1 MTIGFSFLLRKVVLE
16 VLAGGLASLLV
27 SPIVASIDK
36 AVCESA
42 AGKGSLFRSLG
53 SSLRSLIR
61 SPFDYL
67 RSFEFLWLWS
77 VNGVT
82 YCMNNLVELGCTHLG
97 LETLV
102 PKLALVTLTNTV
114 ISIMKDKAFARKFG
128 TSSKAGVSRST
139 VSLWILRDLLV
150 VASAFVL
157 PSAVARGLV
166 SLDFE
171 PKSASN
177 LSQFLCPILIQF
189 LATPI
194 HILGLDLHNNPLDPK
209 GKRVLRIARLSL
221 ANISIRMARSG
232 TLFGIGGLGNKNLRS
247 FFATLGEPSKT
258 GLDSE
263 L

>member
-1 MTIGFSFLLRKVVLE
+1 MTIGVSSLVRKVVLE
-16 VLAGGLASLLV
+16 FLAGGLASLLV

-42 AGKGSLFRSLG
+42 AGKGSLIRSLG
-53 SSLRSLIR
+53 SSLRSIIR
-61 SPFDYL
+61 SPFEYL

-82 YCMNNLVELGCTHLG
+82 YCMNNLVELGCTLLG
-97 LETLV
+97 FDTLV
-102 PKLALVTLTNTV
+102 PKLCLVTLTN
-114 ISIMKDKAFARKFG
+114 SIFSILKDKAFARKFG
-128 TSSKAGVSRST
+128 TSSKGGVSRST
-139 VSLWILRDLLV
+139 VSLWILRDLFV

-171 PKSASN
+171 QKSASN

-189 LATPI
+189 LVTPI
-194 HILGLDLHNNPLDPK
+194 HMLALDLHNHPLDPK
-209 GKRVLRIARLSL
+209 GKRILRVARLSL

-232 TLFGIGGLGNKNLRS
+232 TLFGIGGLGNKNLRN
-247 FFATLGEPSKT
+247 FFATLSKPSKT
-258 GLDSE
+258 GLDGE